1 MLAPTADPRWRSL
14 SNKVEWSPQEQ
25 SILED
30 GLQKYST
37 EHTPL
42 AKYIKVA
49 AELAN
54 KNVRDVALRVQWMK
68 SKDAIS
74 RKRKAE
80 DAAAANAAAATKTTG
95 KAKRGANASST
106 TTATSSAAT
115 GVSQGGATG
124 GAPPMG
130 GYPPGGGMY
139 GQPSSF
145 VGPPPGMM
153 GPPPSFVGPQLF
165 HFEEHGGTNLLESKS
180 GMSANQSA
188 SLRSIGRMLEENIHS
203 FTQIRTRISQMRM
216 NEVGDML
223 RVLSDRV
230 VDMMGQMSGVGMV
243 PMPPL
248 PVKML
253 STRFA

>member
-1 MLAPTADPRWRSL
+1 
-14 SNKVEWSPQEQ
+14 
-25 SILED
+25 
-30 GLQKYST
+30 
-37 EHTPL
+37 
-42 AKYIKVA
+42 
-49 AELAN
+49 
-54 KNVRDVALRVQWMK
+54 
-68 SKDAIS
+68 
-74 RKRKAE
+74 
-80 DAAAANAAAATKTTG
+80 
-95 KAKRGANASST
+95 
-106 TTATSSAAT
+106 
-115 GVSQGGATG
+115 
-124 GAPPMG
+124 
-130 GYPPGGGMY
+130 MY

-223 RVLSDRV
+223 RVLSDRL

-253 STRFA
+253 STSFRLTS